1 MEIADRPSKSTKWGE
16 GMRITAIVLGLALT
30 SGTTIASANV
40 TESQFPPRTVRDLIE
55 ICAPAQDDPMMTAA
69 INYCQ
74 GFAQGAVLVEEAH
87 EAQPSA
93 SKLFCLPSPRPP
105 SGSELSK
112 FIAWANAL
120 PSRLDEPAID
130 GMFIYLA
137 EKYPCPPEATGKR
150 RVRLKSSF

>member
-1 MEIADRPSKSTKWGE
+1 MRAGGAAFGVVLIAG
-16 GMRITAIVLGLALT
+16 A
-30 SGTTIASANV
+30 TIASAAV

-55 ICAPAQDDPMMTAA
+55 ICAPAKEDPMMTAA
-69 INYCQ
+69 INYCH

-87 EAQPSA
+87 EDHRDVRQ
-93 SKLFCLPSPRPP
+93 LFCLPSPRPA
-105 SGSELSK
+105 SGSEITK

-137 EKYPCPPEATGKR
+137 ETYPCPQEAAGKR
-150 RVRLKSSF
+150 RAR